1 MRSQKR
7 LPGGREATMPAAVA
21 AERGV
26 VEGLIDG
33 RGASRWRL
41 MFPDTLET
49 RYVEETRVSRT
60 RGLLYSGIFAF
71 VMYAT
76 FLISDTIHR
85 SEDLALAAML
95 RLGGVCVVAMLVLPL
110 VQRAS
115 SMRLKE
121 WLMTALVI
129 NTMLV
134 SAILLQLSR
143 TELSHVDTLLFGF
156 FPMVGNIL
164 FRLRFPQALTAS
176 LTCTLIMAGV
186 IALEPAGQ
194 EGLELLAMVIFVST
208 TGLSLLANHQLEHNQ
223 RQVWLLRQ
231 RERLLLEEKRAAGQ
245 RLTREANCDA
255 LTGVFNRRHL
265 ERDLAQRWADLTRE
279 DGLAILMVDVDH
291 FKTYNDHHGH
301 VEGDHCLQQVAGA
314 LQAAIGPQPG
324 MVVRYGGEEFLVLLE
339 SVTERQLRACAE
351 RIRRKVRALKLI
363 HPDSAVAKVLTVSV
377 GAVSYKAEQH
387 TNLTDLVRAADAA
400 LYDAKHQGRDC
411 CVIR

>member
-1 MRSQKR
+1 
-7 LPGGREATMPAAVA
+7 
-21 AERGV
+21 
-26 VEGLIDG
+26 
-33 RGASRWRL
+33 
-41 MFPDTLET
+41 
-49 RYVEETRVSRT
+49 
-60 RGLLYSGIFAF
+60 
-71 VMYAT
+71 
-76 FLISDTIHR
+76 
-85 SEDLALAAML
+85 
-95 RLGGVCVVAMLVLPL
+95 
-110 VQRAS
+110 
-115 SMRLKE
+115 
-121 WLMTALVI
+121 MTALVI

-186 IALEPAGQ
+186 IVLEPAGQ

-301 VEGDHCLQQVAGA
+301 VEGDHCLQQVAEA

-351 RIRRKVRALKLI
+351 RIRRKVRAIKLI

-411 CVIR
+411 CVVR

>member
-7 LPGGREATMPAAVA
+7 LPGGREAMA

-33 RGASRWRL
+33 RGTSRWRL
-41 MFPDTLET
+41 MFPDALET

-110 VQRAS
+110 V
-115 SMRLKE
+115 
-121 WLMTALVI
+121 I

-164 FRLRFPQALTAS
+164 FRLRFLQALTAS

-186 IALEPAGQ
+186 IASEPAGQ
-194 EGLELLAMVIFVST
+194 EGLELLAMLIFVST

-265 ERDLAQRWADLTRE
+265 ERDLAQRWAGLTRD

-339 SVTERQLRACAE
+339 SVTERQLRDCAE
-351 RIRRKVRALKLI
+351 CIRRKVRALKLI
-363 HPDSAVAKVLTVSV
+363 HPDSSVAKVLTVSV

-387 TNLTDLVRAADAA
+387 TNLTDLYVR
-400 LYDAKHQGRDC
+400 RMRRSMTPS
-411 CVIR
+411 IRGAITVSYGEFLTRRGKATRKRA

>member
-7 LPGGREATMPAAVA
+7 LPGGREAMA

-33 RGASRWRL
+33 RGTSRWRL
-41 MFPDTLET
+41 MFPDALET

-110 VQRAS
+110 V
-115 SMRLKE
+115 
-121 WLMTALVI
+121 I

-164 FRLRFPQALTAS
+164 FRLRFHQALTAS

-186 IALEPAGQ
+186 IASEPAGQ
-194 EGLELLAMVIFVST
+194 EGLELLAMLIFVST

-265 ERDLAQRWADLTRE
+265 ERDLAQRWAGLTRD

-339 SVTERQLRACAE
+339 SVTERQLRDCAE
-351 RIRRKVRALKLI
+351 CIRRKVRALKLI
-363 HPDSAVAKVLTVSV
+363 HPDSSVAKVLTVSV

-387 TNLTDLVRAADAA
+387 TNLTDLYVR
-400 LYDAKHQGRDC
+400 RMRRSMTPS
-411 CVIR
+411 IRGAITVSYGEFLTRRGKATRKRA

>member
-7 LPGGREATMPAAVA
+7 LPGGREAMA

-33 RGASRWRL
+33 RGTSRWRL
-41 MFPDTLET
+41 MFPDALET

-110 VQRAS
+110 V
-115 SMRLKE
+115 
-121 WLMTALVI
+121 I

-164 FRLRFPQALTAS
+164 FRLRFLQALTAS

-194 EGLELLAMVIFVST
+194 EGLELLAMVIFAST
-208 TGLSLLANHQLEHNQ
+208 TGLSLLANHQLEYNQ

-255 LTGVFNRRHL
+255 LTGVYNRRHL

-291 FKTYNDHHGH
+291 FKAYNDHHGH

-314 LQAAIGPQPG
+314 LQAGIGPQPG

-339 SVTERQLRACAE
+339 SVTERQLRDCAE
-351 RIRRKVRALKLI
+351 CIRRKVRALKLI
-363 HPDSAVAKVLTVSV
+363 HPDSSVAKVLTVSV

-387 TNLTDLVRAADAA
+387 TNLTDLYVR
-400 LYDAKHQGRDC
+400 RMRRSMTPS
-411 CVIR
+411 IRGAITVSYGEFLTRRGKATRKRA

>member
-7 LPGGREATMPAAVA
+7 LPGAGEATMPAALA

-41 MFPDTLET
+41 MFPDALET

-110 VQRAS
+110 V
-115 SMRLKE
+115 
-121 WLMTALVI
+121 I

-164 FRLRFPQALTAS
+164 FRLRFHQALTAS

-186 IALEPAGQ
+186 IASEPAGQ
-194 EGLELLAMVIFVST
+194 EGLELLAMLIFVST
-208 TGLSLLANHQLEHNQ
+208 TGLSLLANHQLEYNQ

-265 ERDLAQRWADLTRE
+265 ERDLAQRWAGLTRD

-339 SVTERQLRACAE
+339 SVTERQLRDCAE
-351 RIRRKVRALKLI
+351 CIRRKVRAPKLI
-363 HPDSAVAKVLTVSV
+363 HPDSSVAKVLTVSV

-387 TNLTDLVRAADAA
+387 TNLTDLYVR
-400 LYDAKHQGRDC
+400 RMRRSMTPS
-411 CVIR
+411 IRGAITVSYGEFLTRRGKATRKRA

>member
-7 LPGGREATMPAAVA
+7 LPGGREAMA

-33 RGASRWRL
+33 RGTSRWRL
-41 MFPDTLET
+41 MFPDALET

-95 RLGGVCVVAMLVLPL
+95 RLGCVCVVAMLVLPL
-110 VQRAS
+110 VQRAP

-164 FRLRFPQALTAS
+164 FRLRFLQALTAS

-194 EGLELLAMVIFVST
+194 EGLELLAMVIFAST
-208 TGLSLLANHQLEHNQ
+208 TGLSLLANHQLEYNQ

-265 ERDLAQRWADLTRE
+265 ERDLAQRWAGLTRD

-339 SVTERQLRACAE
+339 SVTERQLRDCAE
-351 RIRRKVRALKLI
+351 CIRRKVRALKLI
-363 HPDSAVAKVLTVSV
+363 HPDSSVAKVLTVSV

-411 CVIR
+411 CIVR

>member
-7 LPGGREATMPAAVA
+7 LPGGREAMA

-33 RGASRWRL
+33 RGTSRWRL
-41 MFPDTLET
+41 MFPDALET
-49 RYVEETRVSRT
+49 RYVEEARVSRT

-110 VQRAS
+110 V
-115 SMRLKE
+115 
-121 WLMTALVI
+121 I

-164 FRLRFPQALTAS
+164 FRLRFLQALTAS

-194 EGLELLAMVIFVST
+194 EGLELLAMVIFAST
-208 TGLSLLANHQLEHNQ
+208 TGLSLLANHQLEYNQ

-255 LTGVFNRRHL
+255 LTGVYNRRHL

-291 FKTYNDHHGH
+291 FKAYNDHHGH

-314 LQAAIGPQPG
+314 LQAGIGPQPG

-363 HPDSAVAKVLTVSV
+363 HPDSSVAKVLTVSV

-387 TNLTDLVRAADAA
+387 TNLTDLYVR
-400 LYDAKHQGRDC
+400 RMRRSMTPS
-411 CVIR
+411 IRGAITVSYGEFLTRRGKATRKRA

>member
-7 LPGGREATMPAAVA
+7 LPGGREAMMPAAMA

-33 RGASRWRL
+33 RGTSRWRL
-41 MFPDTLET
+41 MFPDALET

-110 VQRAS
+110 V
-115 SMRLKE
+115 
-121 WLMTALVI
+121 I

-164 FRLRFPQALTAS
+164 FRLRFHQALTAS

-186 IALEPAGQ
+186 IASEPAGQ
-194 EGLELLAMVIFVST
+194 EGLELLAMLIFVST

-245 RLTREANCDA
+245 RLTREANYDA

-265 ERDLAQRWADLTRE
+265 ERDLAQRWAGLTRD

-351 RIRRKVRALKLI
+351 CIRRKVRALKLI
-363 HPDSAVAKVLTVSV
+363 HPDSSVAKVLTVSV

-400 LYDAKHQGRDC
+400 LYDAKHQGRDY

>member
-7 LPGGREATMPAAVA
+7 LPGGREAMA

-33 RGASRWRL
+33 RGTSRWRL
-41 MFPDTLET
+41 MFPDALET

-110 VQRAS
+110 V
-115 SMRLKE
+115 
-121 WLMTALVI
+121 I

-164 FRLRFPQALTAS
+164 FRLRFLQALTAS

-194 EGLELLAMVIFVST
+194 EGLELLAMVIFAST

-265 ERDLAQRWADLTRE
+265 ERDLAQRWAGLTRD

-339 SVTERQLRACAE
+339 SVTERQLRDCAE
-351 RIRRKVRALKLI
+351 CIRRKVRALKLI
-363 HPDSAVAKVLTVSV
+363 HPDSSVAKVLTVSV

-387 TNLTDLVRAADAA
+387 TNLTDLYVR
-400 LYDAKHQGRDC
+400 RMRRSMTPS
-411 CVIR
+411 IRGAITVSYGEFLTRRGKATRKRA